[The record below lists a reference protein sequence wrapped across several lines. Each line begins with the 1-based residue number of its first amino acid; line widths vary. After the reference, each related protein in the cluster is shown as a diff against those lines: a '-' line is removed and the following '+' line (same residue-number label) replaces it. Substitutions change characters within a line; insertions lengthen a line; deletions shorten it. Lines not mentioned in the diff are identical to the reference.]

1 LISEMI
7 PVTIISIGWRRE
19 RSRISK
25 IWIRPAKVG
34 RWVYHCVSLNTER
47 LGGRLAVPGDRRWV
61 CERLDSMWVQR
72 EVIEIRDLKIRR
84 P

>member
-1 LISEMI
+1 MISEMI
-7 PVTIISIGWRRE
+7 PVTIVSIRWRRE

-25 IWIRPAKVG
+25 IWIRPAKVRG
-34 RWVYHCVSLNTER
+34 RVYYRVSLNTEC
-47 LGGRLAVPGDRRWV
+47 LGRRLAVPGNRRWV

-72 EVIEIRDLKIRR
+72 EVVEVRDLKIRR

>member
-1 LISEMI
+1 MICEMI
-7 PVTIISIGWRRE
+7 PVTIVSIGWRRE

-25 IWIRPAKVG
+25 IWIRPAKIG
-34 RWVYHCVSLNTER
+34 RRVYHCVSLNTER